1 MSPLLLKDFLLSS
14 TFLLGFES
22 APIDFSE
29 EKVMVGIWGTESSLF
44 LYILVFSTFFV
55 FALPMFLVPLRWAAV
70 LGWEIPAQGNLSIYY
85 GRCLASVM
93 SVLCYMGF
101 VAAGNREV
109 QPFYFNI
116 LLGCFGLMVIVH
128 AYGGI
133 RRIQPLSETIETGF
147 WLILFFCGLFFYPI

>member
-1 MSPLLLKDFLLSS
+1 
-14 TFLLGFES
+14 
-22 APIDFSE
+22 
-29 EKVMVGIWGTESSLF
+29 MVGIWGAESSLF

-70 LGWEIPAQGNLSIYY
+70 LGWEIPSQGNLSIYY

-93 SVLCYMGF
+93 SVLCYMGY